1 MNTPFWRWARLRLL
15 RPRAALRIIR
25 GLLHVLRLI
34 GRLWPPQSKTPSVS
48 VDSLGIS
55 ARALSTP
62 LTILTRGNNS
72 MATFNKFN
80 SFVEYLA
87 EKVFDLEND
96 DLRIVLTDTAP
107 LATNSVLANLLEIPG
122 VNGYTAGGV
131 AATIVSSGQTDGT
144 YKLVLDDLTITAAG
158 GSVGPFRY
166 FVLIDSTPTLPNKP
180 LIGWWDYGSSITL
193 ADGES
198 ITVDFSA
205 TDGVL
210 QIS

>member
-1 MNTPFWRWARLRLL
+1 MSAIFWRWVLLRLL
-15 RPRAALRIIR
+15 RPRAVINFLRSLLHALR
-25 GLLHVLRLI
+25 LLFRP
-34 GRLWPPQSKTPSVS
+34 RPPQNESPSVS

-55 ARALSTP
+55 ARALSTS
-62 LTILTRGNNS
+62 LTILTRGNS

-96 DLRIVLTDTAP
+96 DLKIVLTDTEP
-107 LATNSVLANLLEIPG
+107 LTANSVYADLTEIADG
-122 VNGYTAGGV
+122 NGYTAGGV
-131 AATIVSSGQTDGT
+131 TATIVSSGQTEGT

-166 FVLIDSTPTLPNKP
+166 FVLVDTTPTDPASP

>member
-1 MNTPFWRWARLRLL
+1 
-15 RPRAALRIIR
+15 
-25 GLLHVLRLI
+25 
-34 GRLWPPQSKTPSVS
+34 
-48 VDSLGIS
+48 
-55 ARALSTP
+55 
-62 LTILTRGNNS
+62 

-80 SFVEYLA
+80 SFVEHLA
-87 EKVFDLEND
+87 EKVFDLETD
-96 DLRIVLTDTAP
+96 DLTIVLSNTLPDVA
-107 LATNSVLANLLEIPG
+107 NSVYADLTEIADG
-122 VNGYTAGGV
+122 NGYTSGGV
-131 AATIVSSGQTDGT
+131 PATIVSSGQTDGT

-166 FVLIDSTPTLPNKP
+166 FVLVDTTPTSPASP

>member
-1 MNTPFWRWARLRLL
+1 
-15 RPRAALRIIR
+15 
-25 GLLHVLRLI
+25 
-34 GRLWPPQSKTPSVS
+34 
-48 VDSLGIS
+48 
-55 ARALSTP
+55 
-62 LTILTRGNNS
+62 

-96 DLRIVLTDTAP
+96 ALKIVLTDTEP
-107 LATNSVLANLLEIPG
+107 LAANTVYADLTEIADG
-122 VNGYTAGGV
+122 NGYTAGGV
-131 AATIVSSGQTDGT
+131 TATVVSSGQTDGT
-144 YKLVLDDLTITAAG
+144 YKLVLDDLTITAASG
-158 GSVGPFRY
+158 PVGPFRY
-166 FVLIDSTPTLPNKP
+166 FVLVDTTPTSPASP

>member
-1 MNTPFWRWARLRLL
+1 
-15 RPRAALRIIR
+15 
-25 GLLHVLRLI
+25 
-34 GRLWPPQSKTPSVS
+34 
-48 VDSLGIS
+48 
-55 ARALSTP
+55 
-62 LTILTRGNNS
+62 

-96 DLRIVLTDTAP
+96 DLTIVLTDTAP
-107 LATNSVLANLLEIPG
+107 DAANSVYADLTEIAG
-122 VNGYTAGGV
+122 GNGYTTGGV
-131 AATIVSSGQTDGT
+131 PATIVSSGQTSGT

-158 GSVGPFRY
+158 GPVGPFRY
-166 FVLIDSTPTLPNKP
+166 FVLVDTTPTTPDKP

>member
-1 MNTPFWRWARLRLL
+1 MSALFWRWVRLCLL
-15 RPRAALRIIR
+15 RPRAALSILR
-25 GLLHVLRLI
+25 GLLYVFRLLF
-34 GRLWPPQSKTPSVS
+34 RPRPPQNESPSVS
-48 VDSLGIS
+48 VDSLGIT
-55 ARALSTP
+55 ARALTTP
-62 LTILTRGNNS
+62 RTILTRGNNS

-96 DLRIVLTDTAP
+96 SLKIVLTDTVPDA
-107 LATNSVLANLLEIPG
+107 ANTVYADLTEIADG
-122 VNGYTAGGV
+122 NGYTSGGV

-144 YKLVLDDLTITAAG
+144 YKLVLNDLTISAAG

-166 FVLIDSTPTLPNKP
+166 FVLIDATPTTPDKP